1 MLTHH
6 SVKPPACL
14 EEVLALEVGTRD
26 TYKFYPGKGIYFY
39 KGLELKQFIWPSGGW
54 KGFRDGSL
62 SGKRIREECVG

>member
-1 MLTHH
+1 M
-6 SVKPPACL
+6 
-14 EEVLALEVGTRD
+14 ALEVGTRD